1 MCRSGTSGG
10 SSSPA
15 SPGALV
21 CCFLNS
27 SLLVSQAMNAVY
39 CPRPPADESVAM
51 SSLYNSAIGLCN
63 VVQGCN
69 FYHFGDTQSGVL
81 FALPDMNQ
89 KAVD

>member
-27 SLLVSQAMNAVY
+27 SLLVSQAMSAVY
-39 CPRPPADESVAM
+39 CPRPPDDESVAM
-51 SSLYNSAIGLCN
+51 SSLYNSAIGYATLFRVAIFTILVIHKVEFFLLCL
-63 VVQGCN
+63 
-69 FYHFGDTQSGVL
+69 T
-81 FALPDMNQ
+81 
-89 KAVD
+89 